1 MVDDDLTL
9 QCAAACDDW
18 LYVGD
23 SEGSL
28 RAFHVGRAQDGAI
41 DLSAAEWSA
50 QVSDA
55 GDAVLETRRLQLPHA
70 VTSLLAIGDLHF
82 VATDIF
88 GHTYGLTLYD
98 MSWKLAASDSDGFYA
113 RTTTAVRLWDIE
125 GTLSTYVFVALWD
138 RPLILVTQRDQVVA
152 SIATPTPIRSMLAV
166 PTKTES
172 GVQGED
178 VVLIAGDNGS
188 VSRIRTVRSP
198 KESPPMEEKFEIVVE
213 PFIVVD
219 VAIGKILRLHVSD
232 SLIKPVLNRSRR
244 GDDDQRTFL
253 TARRI
258 RFQRLS
264 NYDAESDSWKL
275 CLRTLTRHGSDWAPV
290 GESERGVPPIVMV
303 FTCQESGVLEST
315 GAVLPSQLLSNSPA
329 CRVLAGLTKKVANK
343 LGGPIDVM
351 TEKWLPPRNLRLHV
365 SDKPEDK
372 EHVRPFNPFYCAMA
386 TPTNAGAVSPAAGS
400 ATTPAGASK
409 TTPHLH
415 SVASSLRSCLD
426 GMLPDELRN
435 DAAAFQQHLHAQK
448 TRIQSEKNSWRFGLN
463 YIFET
468 LKQHKDWYS
477 RNQQF
482 VQLRKDVKRLENHVS
497 ALRSTMSEAVSKL
510 DLEAGLRVAEL
521 EGRVG
526 AYKIM
531 FEVTKIVTKLSRP
544 LVKLQILKTS
554 ESSLSI
560 YCDTFVLDIALS
572 GGEGAVESASLMTVE
587 KDLTKQFPE
596 RDDDLLRA
604 LKQLAAGESSIFTEK
619 LVRLIN
625 RAELAVKYPNVNFEQ
640 LEEDMFQKLTQ
651 AAATQSHWKVT
662 RTVDGIGIHFRDP
675 LHCLPVVEPPRK
687 KLRLDDTKQAQLGS
701 DIPGPIQAVAVD
713 VGADAGDK
721 TQKATASGEDASVP
735 PDVEASTPLAHGEWT
750 GNVSFIEWRD
760 EIALHVV
767 GYTPLVMVG
776 VQARRLALA
785 AMRKPTAT
793 TDPTTPDDEKAFN
806 DFVSWLAPVP
816 AGEEPRKPIAPQL
829 HFARDHSV
837 CTVAPPSSTTSF
849 SMRQEYSLITKE
861 ISGGLQLHAFPIPLA
876 LATAETLSSV
886 LQICGHSLLFHS
898 ILLSA
903 FSSRNSVFGRRVTSD
918 MDDALYVPIKVD
930 VSAPE
935 RITLKIDSLKGL
947 DKALLIEFGIKSD
960 CSLNVSVKTLDTLA
974 AAGVVPS
981 SVDSAILSRL
991 GSTCHALPLLTFF
1004 AIQHVLQRHQSS
1016 ASSAATSAAQ
1026 STGVDVP
1033 SAVPAVSPI
1042 GAGDAVGAAPSNRTA
1057 GGNGEDCNGIVSLDD
1072 AIAVPMKLEGE
1083 DMLLEEMD
1091 MF

>member
-1 MVDDDLTL
+1 
-9 QCAAACDDW
+9 
-18 LYVGD
+18 
-23 SEGSL
+23 
-28 RAFHVGRAQDGAI
+28 
-41 DLSAAEWSA
+41 
-50 QVSDA
+50 
-55 GDAVLETRRLQLPHA
+55 
-70 VTSLLAIGDLHF
+70 
-82 VATDIF
+82 
-88 GHTYGLTLYD
+88 
-98 MSWKLAASDSDGFYA
+98 
-113 RTTTAVRLWDIE
+113 
-125 GTLSTYVFVALWD
+125 
-138 RPLILVTQRDQVVA
+138 
-152 SIATPTPIRSMLAV
+152 
-166 PTKTES
+166 
-172 GVQGED
+172 
-178 VVLIAGDNGS
+178 
-188 VSRIRTVRSP
+188 
-198 KESPPMEEKFEIVVE
+198 
-213 PFIVVD
+213 
-219 VAIGKILRLHVSD
+219 
-232 SLIKPVLNRSRR
+232 
-244 GDDDQRTFL
+244 
-253 TARRI
+253 
-258 RFQRLS
+258 
-264 NYDAESDSWKL
+264 
-275 CLRTLTRHGSDWAPV
+275 
-290 GESERGVPPIVMV
+290 
-303 FTCQESGVLEST
+303 
-315 GAVLPSQLLSNSPA
+315 
-329 CRVLAGLTKKVANK
+329 
-343 LGGPIDVM
+343 
-351 TEKWLPPRNLRLHV
+351 
-365 SDKPEDK
+365 
-372 EHVRPFNPFYCAMA
+372 MA
-386 TPTNAGAVSPAAGS
+386 TPTNASSATSPAGGVP
-400 ATTPAGASK
+400 TPTAANK

-435 DAAAFQQHLHAQK
+435 DASAFQQHLHAQK

-482 VQLRKDVKRLENHVS
+482 VQLRKDVKRLENHVT

-604 LKQLAAGESSIFTEK
+604 LKQLAAGESSRFTEK

-640 LEEDMFQKLTQ
+640 LEEDVYQKLTT
-651 AAATQSHWKVT
+651 AAATQNHWKVM
-662 RTVDGIGIHFRDP
+662 RTVDGIGIQFRDP
-675 LHCLPVVEPPRK
+675 LHCLPIIEPARK
-687 KLRLDDTKQAQLGS
+687 KMRLDDSKQAPLGGDLAGSIQPAAS
-701 DIPGPIQAVAVD
+701 DAT
-713 VGADAGDK
+713 ADPSDK
-721 TQKATASGEDASVP
+721 TQKANASGEDATAP
-735 PDVEASTPLAHGEWT
+735 ADVEASSPLAHGEWT

-785 AMRKPTAT
+785 AMRKTATPTDASATAT
-793 TDPTTPDDEKAFN
+793 TPEDEKAFN
-806 DFVSWLAPVP
+806 DFVSWVAPVP
-816 AGEEPRKPIAPQL
+816 PGEEPRKPIAPQL
-829 HFARDHSV
+829 HFARDHSI
-837 CTVAPPSSTTSF
+837 CSVAPSSGATAMA
-849 SMRQEYSLITKE
+849 MRQEYSLITKE

-876 LATAETLSSV
+876 VATAETLGSV

-903 FSSRNSVFGRRVTSD
+903 FSSRNSVFGRRLTSD

-947 DKALLIEFGIKSD
+947 EKALLIEFGIKSD
-960 CSLNVSVKTLDTLA
+960 CSLTVGVKTLDTLA

-981 SVDSAILSRL
+981 SVDSAVLTRL
-991 GSTCHALPLLTFF
+991 GSTCHALPMLSYF

-1016 ASSAATSAAQ
+1016 VAASTASSAQSA
-1026 STGVDVP
+1026 
-1033 SAVPAVSPI
+1033 SADLSGAGTTVSP
-1042 GAGDAVGAAPSNRTA
+1042 GGTTAAAAPANRAA
-1057 GGNGEDCNGIVSLDD
+1057 GGSGEDCNGIVSLDD
-1072 AIAVPMKLEGE
+1072 DIAVPMKLEGE